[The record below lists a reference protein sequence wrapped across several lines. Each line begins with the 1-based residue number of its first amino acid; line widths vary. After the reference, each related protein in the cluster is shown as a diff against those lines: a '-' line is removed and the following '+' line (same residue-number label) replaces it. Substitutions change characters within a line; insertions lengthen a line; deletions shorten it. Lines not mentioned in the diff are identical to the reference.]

1 MESRRSHLIALVG
14 LSWCGITTLVSATC
28 QPPAAGYN
36 FETSVDKYYKPVMDS
51 VTWQSAK
58 TACSSDGTM
67 LVELRTAA
75 DYQAIRPIFGELLDD
90 QSDQVFAVLDR

>member
-1 MESRRSHLIALVG
+1 M
-14 LSWCGITTLVSATC
+14 TTLVSANC

-36 FETSVDKYYKPVMDS
+36 LVTSVDKYYKAVKDS

-58 TACSSDGTM
+58 AACSSDGTM

-75 DYQAIRPIFGELLDD
+75 DYQAIRPIFGKVWVLSLCLPMKQKIILIIFFA
-90 QSDQVFAVLDR
+90 QSQT